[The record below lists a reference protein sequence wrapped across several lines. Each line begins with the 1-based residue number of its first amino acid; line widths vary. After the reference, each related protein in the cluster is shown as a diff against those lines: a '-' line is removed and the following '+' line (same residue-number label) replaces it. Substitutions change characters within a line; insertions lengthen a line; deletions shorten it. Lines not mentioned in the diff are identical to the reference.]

1 MQRRAASAILSAKF
15 QSSAVLALV
24 KRTAGL
30 REPDNSG
37 SATMAPSPPPAS
49 PPASKQAAP
58 VESSS
63 EKETSSRPPASTSK
77 TPGTTDANP
86 NATDTS
92 VTADLDKLLAREAT
106 AFQRDVEVERILKAF
121 KLNPYDLLGLDVGA
135 TQADIK
141 KRYRHLSLFIHPDKA
156 THPRATDAFDLL
168 KKAEADLSD
177 QTKRDGLD
185 AVMLEARAQVL
196 KANSLPIGIND
207 TDPRVLALVP
217 SFRDQVK
224 ATAKDIFIDEEVRRR
239 KAVKMNL
246 ANEGLEARRKEEEVA
261 TKKRKAEEDARWEE
275 NREQRVDSWRSF
287 NSGKKKKKSKM
298 NVIG

>member
-1 MQRRAASAILSAKF
+1 MLSAKF
-15 QSSAVLALV
+15 QSSAVLALI
-24 KRTAGL
+24 KRAAGL
-30 REPDNSG
+30 REPDNLG

-49 PPASKQAAP
+49 PPALKQAAP

-77 TPGTTDANP
+77 IPGTTDANP

-196 KANSLPIGIND
+196 KANSLPVGIND

-246 ANEGLEARRKEEEVA
+246 ANEGLEARRKEEEAA